1 MSSKLNWL
9 IQNTSSGSLVLQSWL
24 SKHGVSPQLAQKY
37 VKSGW
42 LQKLRSGVYFRPS
55 KKPQWHNAVE
65 CLAKQLEFPVHL
77 AGLTS
82 LTYQGKS
89 HYLQLHE
96 KNVWLEI
103 PPKAILPQW
112 FKAFPKYSAELY
124 LAQPSDN
131 EHLKNAL
138 ATQSENPHWL
148 FVTSNKLLEDDPSDL
163 IEIEVNNTQLKAS
176 RPELAAFELLNA
188 VPTKISF
195 EHAAEVF
202 QGLTNLSPRKV
213 QSLLNRSKTIKTNR
227 LFLFFSNYYKH
238 PWASRIDESQV
249 NLGSGKRQV
258 VTGGML
264 DHNYQITVP
273 ELFLAN
279 DNKF

>member
-1 MSSKLNWL
+1 MLSKLNWL
-9 IQNTSSGSLVLQSWL
+9 VQNTSPGSLVLQAWL
-24 SKHGVSPQLAQKY
+24 TKHGVSPQLAQKY

-42 LQKLRSGVYFRPS
+42 LQKIRFGVYARPG
-55 KKPQWHNAVE
+55 KPPQWHNAVG
-65 CLAKQLEFPVHL
+65 CLIEQLELPAHV

-89 HYLQLHE
+89 HYLQLQE
-96 KNVWLEI
+96 KVIWLEI
-103 PPKAILPQW
+103 PPKTTLPKW
-112 FKAFPKYSAELY
+112 FKAFPEYC
-124 LAQPSDN
+124 AQLSLTQSCDDEPS
-131 EHLKNAL
+131 KNSL
-138 ATQSENPHWL
+138 ATQSECPYWL

-163 IEIEVNNTQLKAS
+163 IKIEVNNTQLKAS

-202 QGLTNLSPRKV
+202 QGLTNLTPRKV
-213 QSLLNRSKTIKTNR
+213 QSLLNRSNTVKTNR
-227 LFLFFSNYYKH
+227 LFLFLANYYKH
-238 PWASRIDESQV
+238 PWASRIDESQI

-264 DHNYQITVP
+264 DHDYQITVP
-273 ELFLAN
+273 ELFLAK